1 MDPQAQKDLKI
12 LGEFAKGG
20 ALSQRS
26 LSKRAGIALG
36 LTNLY
41 LKRLVRKGYIK
52 LVNVKKNRLLYL
64 ITPQGLAEKSRLTRE
79 YMAHSLQLYREARLS
94 LCACLHGLA
103 ETGAKRVA
111 IVGTGEAAEL
121 AYLSLQ
127 EMGAEVIGVFEEG
140 PGFGEFLGMRVRDL
154 PELATAD
161 FDCVVV
167 ASFEPSE
174 GRVNT
179 LEALGISQDLITT
192 LRAQIGVTELP
203 EK

>member
-1 MDPQAQKDLKI
+1 MKRGMDSQAQRNLKI
-12 LGEFAKGG
+12 LGEVAKGE

-26 LSKRAGIALG
+26 LSRRAGIALG

-64 ITPQGLAEKSRLTRE
+64 ITPQGLAEKARLTRE
-79 YMAHSLQLYREARLS
+79 YMAYSLQLYREARLS
-94 LCACLHGLA
+94 LRACLDGLA
-103 ETGAKRVA
+103 ESGIKRVV

-127 EMGAEVIGVFEEG
+127 EMGAEVVGVFDEE
-140 PGFGEFLGMRVRDL
+140 PCSSEFLGMRVRDL
-154 PELATAD
+154 RELPTAH
-161 FDCVVV
+161 FDRVVV

-174 GRVNT
+174 GKIST
-179 LEALGISQDLITT
+179 LEALGLSPDLITT
-192 LRAQIGVTELP
+192 LRLG
-203 EK
+203 